1 MNSRFN
7 GSHRGGAA
15 SIPPVPGSCV
25 PLIRPDTLSPTAT
38 AAETQAIP
46 ARHPARG
53 TMARKEPSLSRDA
66 LYTVWRDH
74 VLHVVSAD
82 YSYKTEPYYT
92 ILRLELE
99 GTAVLP
105 SSASVIDA
113 YVVPVC
119 LERAHLAG
127 IPVCEWGISQGYT
140 PLPAILYGLNYYAT
154 AAEYAVVHDSEKAK
168 EFVKHITNRG
178 KYPFCYQVLDEGAEI
193 ASCTAIFGR
202 TAGRCS
208 RVAELAQQV
217 YDLFH
222 IPLVTIIYV
231 RSGDRYLLS
240 SLSPVKSSH
249 ITEEERS
256 ILSAYLSQ
264 QEFL

>member
-1 MNSRFN
+1 MNSRLN
-7 GSHRGGAA
+7 GSPRGGAA
-15 SIPPVPGSCV
+15 SVPPVPGTCV
-25 PLIRPDTLSPTAT
+25 PLIRPDTLLPAAT
-38 AAETQAIP
+38 AAETHVPP

-53 TMARKEPSLSRDA
+53 AAARKEPTLSRDA
-66 LYTVWRDH
+66 LYTICRDH
-74 VLHVVSAD
+74 VLHVVSAN

-99 GTAVLP
+99 GKAVLP

-119 LERAHLAG
+119 LEQAHLAG

-140 PLPAILYGLNYYAT
+140 PLPAILYGINYYAT
-154 AAEYAVVHDSEKAK
+154 ALEYAVVHDTLKAK

-178 KYPFCYQVLDEGAEI
+178 KYPFCYQKLPEGAEI
-193 ASCTAIFGR
+193 GSCTAVFGR
-202 TAGRCS
+202 TAGRCT
-208 RVAELAQQV
+208 RIAELARQV
-217 YDLFH
+217 YELFH
-222 IPLVTIIYV
+222 IPLVTIVYV
-231 RSGDRYLLS
+231 RSGEQYLLS

-249 ITEEERS
+249 LTNEERA

>member
-7 GSHRGGAA
+7 GSHRGEAA
-15 SIPPVPGSCV
+15 SVPPVPGSCV
-25 PLIRPDTLSPTAT
+25 PLIRPDTLLPPAT
-38 AAETQAIP
+38 AAESPVPP

-53 TMARKEPSLSRDA
+53 TAARKEPSLSHDA

-74 VLHVVSAD
+74 VLHIVSAN

-92 ILRLELE
+92 ILRHELE

-119 LERAHLAG
+119 LERALLAG
-127 IPVCEWGISQGYT
+127 IPVCEWGISQAYT

-154 AAEYAVVHDSEKAK
+154 AAEYAVVCDTKKAK

-178 KYPFCYQVLDEGAEI
+178 KYPFCYQKLAEDAEI
-193 ASCTAIFGR
+193 GSCTAIFGR

-208 RVAELAQQV
+208 HVTGLARQV

-222 IPLVTIIYV
+222 IPLVTIVYI
-231 RSGDRYLLS
+231 RSGEQYLLS
-240 SLSPVKSSH
+240 SISPVKNSH
-249 ITEEERS
+249 LSREERT

>member
-15 SIPPVPGSCV
+15 SIPPVHGSCV
-25 PLIRPDTLSPTAT
+25 PLIRPDTLLPAAI
-38 AAETQAIP
+38 AAETQAPP

-53 TMARKEPSLSRDA
+53 ATARKEPSLSHDA

-74 VLHVVSAD
+74 VLHVVSAN

-99 GTAVLP
+99 GKAVLP

-113 YVVPVC
+113 YVVPIC

-154 AAEYAVVHDSEKAK
+154 AAEYAVVHDSGKAK

-178 KYPFCYQVLDEGAEI
+178 KYPFCYQKLPEGAEI
-193 ASCTAIFGR
+193 GSCTAIFGR
-202 TAGRCS
+202 TAGRCT
-208 RVAELAQQV
+208 RIAELARQV
-217 YDLFH
+217 YELFH
-222 IPLVTIIYV
+222 IPLVTIVYV
-231 RSGDRYLLS
+231 RAGERYLLS
-240 SLSPVKSSH
+240 SLSPVKSSQLS
-249 ITEEERS
+249 EKERA

>member
-1 MNSRFN
+1 MNTRFN
-7 GSHRGGAA
+7 GGCRGGSA
-15 SIPPVPGSCV
+15 SVPPIPGSCV
-25 PLIRPDTLSPTAT
+25 PLIHADTELPVAGSGSLTL
-38 AAETQAIP
+38 P
-46 ARHPARG
+46 ARHPAHG
-53 TMARKEPSLSRDA
+53 ATVRKEPSLSRDA

-82 YSYKTEPYYT
+82 YTYKTEPYYT

-99 GTAVLP
+99 GKTVLP

-113 YVVPVC
+113 YVVPLC

-154 AAEYAVVHDSEKAK
+154 AAEYAVVRDSGKAK

-178 KYPFCYQVLDEGAEI
+178 KYPFCYQNLAEGAEI
-193 ASCTAIFGR
+193 GSCTAIFGR

-217 YDLFH
+217 YELFH
-222 IPLVTIIYV
+222 IPLITIVYV
-231 RSGDRYLLS
+231 RNGERFLLS
-240 SLSPVKSSH
+240 SLSPVKSSKLSD
-249 ITEEERS
+249 EERA
-256 ILSAYLSQ
+256 ILSAFLSQ

>member
-1 MNSRFN
+1 MNARFN
-7 GSHRGGAA
+7 GGSRRGAV
-15 SIPPVPGSCV
+15 SVPPIPGSCV
-25 PLIRPDTLSPTAT
+25 PLIHADTRLPAVGSESLTL
-38 AAETQAIP
+38 P
-46 ARHPARG
+46 ARQPAHGAATR
-53 TMARKEPSLSRDA
+53 REPSLSRDA

-74 VLHVVSAD
+74 VLHVVSAN
-82 YSYKTEPYYT
+82 YTYKTEPYYT

-99 GTAVLP
+99 GKAVLP

-113 YVVPVC
+113 YVVPLC

-154 AAEYAVVHDSEKAK
+154 AAEYAVVRDSGKAK

-178 KYPFCYQVLDEGAEI
+178 KYPFCYQNLDEGAEI
-193 ASCTAIFGR
+193 ASCTAIFGM

-217 YDLFH
+217 YELFH
-222 IPLVTIIYV
+222 IPLITIVYV
-231 RSGDRYLLS
+231 RTGERYLLS
-240 SLSPVKSSH
+240 SLSPVKSSQLSD
-249 ITEEERS
+249 EERS

>member
-1 MNSRFN
+1 MNARFN
-7 GSHRGGAA
+7 GGSRGGAV
-15 SIPPVPGSCV
+15 SVPPIPGSCV
-25 PLIRPDTLSPTAT
+25 PLIHADTRLPAVGSESLAL
-38 AAETQAIP
+38 P
-46 ARHPARG
+46 ARQPAHGATTR
-53 TMARKEPSLSRDA
+53 REPSLSRDA

-74 VLHVVSAD
+74 VLHVVSAN
-82 YSYKTEPYYT
+82 YTYKTEPYYT

-99 GTAVLP
+99 GKAVFP

-113 YVVPVC
+113 YVVPLC

-154 AAEYAVVHDSEKAK
+154 AAEYAVVRDSGKAK

-178 KYPFCYQVLDEGAEI
+178 KYPFCYQNLDEGAEI

-217 YDLFH
+217 YELFH
-222 IPLVTIIYV
+222 IPLITIVYV
-231 RSGDRYLLS
+231 RTGERYLLS
-240 SLSPVKSSH
+240 SLSPVKSSKL
-249 ITEEERS
+249 TDEERS
-256 ILSAYLSQ
+256 ILSAFLSQ

>member
-7 GSHRGGAA
+7 GNHRGGAA
-15 SIPPVPGSCV
+15 SVPPVHDSCV
-25 PLIRPDTLSPTAT
+25 PLIHTDTLLPSVPG
-38 AAETQAIP
+38 AENQAPIP
-46 ARHPARG
+46 RHPARG
-53 TMARKEPSLSRDA
+53 AAVRREPSLSRDA
-66 LYTVWRDH
+66 LYTVWRDK
-74 VLHVVSAD
+74 VLHVVSAN

-99 GTAVLP
+99 GKAVLP

-119 LERAHLAG
+119 LEQAHLAG

-140 PLPAILYGLNYYAT
+140 PLPAIIYGLNYYAT
-154 AAEYAVVHDSEKAK
+154 AEEYAVVRDAGKAK

-178 KYPFCYQVLDEGAEI
+178 KYPFCYQKLAEGAEI
-193 ASCTAIFGR
+193 GSCTAIFGK

-208 RVAELAQQV
+208 RVAELAGQV
-217 YDLFH
+217 YSLFH
-222 IPLVTIIYV
+222 IPLVTIVYV
-231 RSGDRYLLS
+231 RSGERFLLS
-240 SLSPVKSSH
+240 SLSPVKSSQLS
-249 ITEEERS
+249 EEERA